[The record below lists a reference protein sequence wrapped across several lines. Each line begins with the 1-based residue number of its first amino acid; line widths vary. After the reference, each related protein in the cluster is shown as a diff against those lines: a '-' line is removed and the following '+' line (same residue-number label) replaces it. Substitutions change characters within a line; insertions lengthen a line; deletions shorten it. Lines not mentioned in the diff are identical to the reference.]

1 MAFLAFPSSAI
12 LVEGISRL
20 YRVETR
26 RTHKNPLTAFPSAHS
41 IQRIAHGFASA
52 ARFDA
57 NTFNFDH
64 RHQLLVE
71 VLTTLA
77 LRTEPSNGCAFACM
91 GEFSFVLGDS
101 SVRTLT
107 PHLERAIAHRLSHQ
121 LDDLSWRKSE
131 LLTNCIK
138 ARAIL
143 PSHHDDP
150 VNVGRSKTFTFH
162 D

>member
-1 MAFLAFPSSAI
+1 MAFLAFPGSAVLI
-12 LVEGISRL
+12 KGIFRL
-20 YRVETR
+20 YCLETCR
-26 RTHKNPLTAFPSAHS
+26 ANENPVSIFLSAHS

-77 LRTEPSNGCAFACM
+77 LRTEPSNRCVFACM
-91 GEFSFVLGDS
+91 GEFSFVLGDP

-150 VNVGRSKTFTFH
+150 VNVGRSKTFTCH